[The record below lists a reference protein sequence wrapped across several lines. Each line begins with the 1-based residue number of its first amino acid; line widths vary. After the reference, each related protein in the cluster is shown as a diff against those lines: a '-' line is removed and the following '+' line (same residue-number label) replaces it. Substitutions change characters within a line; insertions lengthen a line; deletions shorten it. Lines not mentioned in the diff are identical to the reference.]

1 MVLQPAHVAAVP
13 GAGAAGRQ
21 PIAILVPELPSAEA
35 LLPFLRRIDQAH
47 WYSNYGPLWL
57 EFRDALAGFIGT
69 RVNRSNPGV
78 AFTSSGTTAIELAL
92 RVRALPGR
100 RLCLMPSYTFIA
112 SAHAVCNA
120 GLEPFLLDVDEHS
133 LSLTPQIVEQALPRL
148 PEAPA
153 VVLVV
158 SAFGAPPDIRAWER
172 FEATHDIPVVFD
184 AAAALMSLD
193 TLGHQP
199 ICVSLH
205 ATKLFAIGEGGAV
218 LSTNTELTEQVTTM
232 TGFGFAGSGRV
243 STVRGGNYRISEY
256 AAAIGLAALASVEQK
271 VTRLNR
277 VARSYADL
285 LRGTALEMQEGFGQR
300 WVAMTLNVRLPHG
313 SVDDVLG
320 QLDRAGVPWRRW
332 WGLGCHTHPAFA
344 TLRSTDLPVTH
355 DVAPRIIGLP
365 CHTML
370 TAEAIGKT
378 CEHLLLSNRG

>member
-1 MVLQPAHVAAVP
+1 MVVRSAHDRTP
-13 GAGAAGRQ
+13 EDAGAADHQ
-21 PIAILVPELPSAEA
+21 PIAILVPELPATEA
-35 LLPFLRRIDQAH
+35 LIPFLRRIDDSH

-57 EFRDALAGFIGT
+57 EFRDSLAAFIGV
-69 RVNRSNPGV
+69 RANQPDLGV

-92 RVRALPGR
+92 RIRALVGR

-112 SAHAVCNA
+112 SAHAVCNT

-133 LSLTPQIVEQALPRL
+133 LSLTPEIVERALPRL
-148 PEAPA
+148 PEPPA
-153 VVLVV
+153 AVLVV

-172 FEATHDIPVVFD
+172 FEATHAIPVVFD

-193 TLGHQP
+193 TAGHQP
-199 ICVSLH
+199 LCVSLH

-218 LSTNTELTEQVTTM
+218 LSTNPELTEQVTTM

-256 AAAIGLAALASVEQK
+256 GAAIGLASLASVEQK
-271 VTRLNR
+271 MTRLNR
-277 VARSYADL
+277 VARSYADM
-285 LRGTALEMQEGFGQR
+285 LRGSGVELQEGFGQR
-300 WVAMTLNVRLPHG
+300 WVAMTLNVRLPRG

-320 QLDRAGVPWRRW
+320 NLERAGVPWRRW

-365 CHTML
+365 CHTL
-370 TAEAIGKT
+370 LSEAAIGRT
-378 CEHLLLSNRG
+378 CEHLLMAKPG